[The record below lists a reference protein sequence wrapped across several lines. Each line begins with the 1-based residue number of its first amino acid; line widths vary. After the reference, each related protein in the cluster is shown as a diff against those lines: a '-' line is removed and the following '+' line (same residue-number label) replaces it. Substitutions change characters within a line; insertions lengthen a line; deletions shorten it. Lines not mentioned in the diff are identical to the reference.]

1 MQALLEHLQKEEV
14 RMSVSDVRYELVAHN
29 LVAGH
34 SQIEAVRIAGFAGNS
49 RGTASAI
56 CRSQRVQDR
65 VDELL
70 QEVEERVLRRAM
82 WDRLHILKF
91 LQNNAIEARA
101 HGDYAPSNRAIEL
114 LGRDQGMFGVRSGPQ
129 LLTPEPSVSVED
141 QAELAAAWLEEM
153 GDKLGTDSLNVV
165 VSRLRDHR
173 NGPAERQ
180 EPCR

>member
-1 MQALLEHLQKEEV
+1 
-14 RMSVSDVRYELVAHN
+14 MSASDVRYELVAHH

-34 SQIEAVRIAGFAGNS
+34 SQIEAVRMAGFAGNS

-91 LQNNAIEARA
+91 LQANAIESRA
-101 HGDYAPSNRAIEL
+101 QGDYAPSNRAIEL
-114 LGRDQGMFGVRSGPQ
+114 LGRDQGMFGARSGQ
-129 LLTPEPSVSVED
+129 QSATPEPSERIED
-141 QAELAAAWLEEM
+141 QAELAASWLEEM
-153 GDKLGTDSLNVV
+153 EEKLQITT
-165 VSRLRDHR
+165 LRQLATALR
-173 NGPAERQ
+173 TPPSGSPGR
-180 EPCR
+180 

>member
-1 MQALLEHLQKEEV
+1 VQTLLGYEEAQ
-14 RMSVSDVRYELVAHN
+14 MSSSDSRYELVALN

-34 SQIEAVRIAGFAGNS
+34 SQIEAVRLAGFAGNS

-91 LQNNAIEARA
+91 LQANAIESRA
-101 HGDYAPSNRAIEL
+101 KGDYAPSNRAIEL
-114 LGRDQGMFGVRSGPQ
+114 LGRDQGMFGSQPKMCEPQ
-129 LLTPEPSVSVED
+129 EANEIED
-141 QAELAAAWLEEM
+141 QAELAASWLEEM
-153 GDKLGTDSLNVV
+153 EEKLQISTIKELAFA
-165 VSRLRDHR
+165 LRDSHAA
-173 NGPAERQ
+173 PIQ
-180 EPCR
+180 

>member
-1 MQALLEHLQKEEV
+1 
-14 RMSVSDVRYELVAHN
+14 MSVSDVRYELVAHH

-34 SQIEAVRIAGFAGNS
+34 SQIEAVGMAGFAGNS

-91 LQNNAIEARA
+91 LQANAIESRA
-101 HGDYAPSNRAIEL
+101 QGDYAPSNRAIEL
-114 LGRDQGMFGVRSGPQ
+114 LGRDQGMFGARSGQPAP
-129 LLTPEPSVSVED
+129 PEPSESVED
-141 QAELAAAWLEEM
+141 QAELAALWLEEM
-153 GDKLGTDSLNVV
+153 EEKLQITTLKDLAAA
-165 VSRLRDHR
+165 LRSAPA
-173 NGPAERQ
+173 GPPAQ
-180 EPCR
+180 

>member
-1 MQALLEHLQKEEV
+1 
-14 RMSVSDVRYELVAHN
+14 MSASDVRYELVAHH

-34 SQIEAVRIAGFAGNS
+34 SQIEAVRMAGFAGNS

-91 LQNNAIEARA
+91 LQANAIESRA
-101 HGDYAPSNRAIEL
+101 QGDYAPSNRAIEL
-114 LGRDQGMFGVRSGPQ
+114 LGRDQGMFGACSGPQ
-129 LLTPEPSVSVED
+129 LAPEPSERIED
-141 QAELAAAWLEEM
+141 QAELAASWLEEM
-153 GDKLGTDSLNVV
+153 EEKLQITT
-165 VSRLRDHR
+165 LRQLATALR
-173 NGPAERQ
+173 TPPSGSPGR
-180 EPCR
+180 